1 MRKTTMLFIIPLFV
15 FAGGCGISSGSESEK
30 TNPESIPE
38 TEAFKDDFTRDFIK
52 SPDEAEEG
60 YYTFV
65 SKTKG
70 YTMLFPVDAT
80 ISSAAHDYQDDYFET
95 FNFGESVDEE
105 NLSRYFTVTYED
117 KPSTRD
123 IEFNL
128 ELLTEHTGYESEFKE
143 IRAGDNVI
151 YYGKGNEELTHNET
165 NKKVKFYGYLAYI
178 HSQKDQEGLHFF
190 YETTCR
196 KANKPC
202 EINEQV
208 EEERALLM
216 MKSIQF

>member
-1 MRKTTMLFIIPLFV
+1 MIKKFIKLNLAIMLIV
-15 FAGGCGISSGSESEK
+15 TAGCGTDSAGKAEK
-30 TNPESIPE
+30 QESIPE
-38 TEAFKDDFTRDFIK
+38 TEAFKDDFTREFIK
-52 SPDEAEEG
+52 SPDETEDG

-95 FNFGESVDEE
+95 FNFGESIDEE
-105 NLSRYFTVTYED
+105 NLSRYYTVTYED
-117 KPSTRD
+117 KPSTKD
-123 IEFNL
+123 IEYNL
-128 ELLTEHTGYESEFKE
+128 ELLTEHIGYESEFKE
-143 IRAGDNVI
+143 IRTGDNVI
-151 YYGKGNEELTHNET
+151 YYGKGNKELTHNET
-165 NKKVKFYGYLAYI
+165 GKKVMFYGYFGYI
-178 HSQKDQEGLHFF
+178 QSQKDQEGLHFF

-196 KANKPC
+196 KADKPC

>member
-1 MRKTTMLFIIPLFV
+1 MIKQFIKLNLAFMLTLT
-15 FAGGCGISSGSESEK
+15 AGCGTDSAGKAEK
-30 TNPESIPE
+30 QEFTPE
-38 TEAFKDDFTRDFIK
+38 TKAFKDDFTREFIK
-52 SPDEAEEG
+52 SPDETEDG

-70 YTMLFPVDAT
+70 YTMLFPVNAT
-80 ISSAAHDYQDDYFET
+80 ISSAAHDYQEDYFET
-95 FNFGESVDEE
+95 YNFGESVDEE

-143 IRAGDNVI
+143 IRALDNVI
-151 YYGKGNEELTHNET
+151 YYGKGNKELTHNET
-165 NKKVKFYGYLAYI
+165 GKKVMFYGYFGYI
-178 HSQKDQEGLHFF
+178 QSPKDHKGLHFF
-190 YETTCR
+190 YQTTCR
-196 KANKPC
+196 KADKPC
-202 EINEQV
+202 EVNEQV